1 VIRVLHH
8 RAERLIPR
16 RATVLLSSA
25 ELSPPGKVP
34 DVKWTGLEN
43 AREAKEKLRQ
53 KKLLAKKR
61 PAQFCSRSPF
71 RPRGPAGARPQT
83 LGPLTRFGR
92 KYD

>member
-8 RAERLIPR
+8 RGEGPIPR

-25 ELSPPGKVP
+25 ELPLPDKAL

-53 KKLLAKKR
+53 KKLLAKKSR
-61 PAQFCSRSPF
+61 PGSA
-71 RPRGPAGARPQT
+71 AGAHFVQGGLPE
-83 LGPLTRFGR
+83 LGRR
-92 KYD
+92 R